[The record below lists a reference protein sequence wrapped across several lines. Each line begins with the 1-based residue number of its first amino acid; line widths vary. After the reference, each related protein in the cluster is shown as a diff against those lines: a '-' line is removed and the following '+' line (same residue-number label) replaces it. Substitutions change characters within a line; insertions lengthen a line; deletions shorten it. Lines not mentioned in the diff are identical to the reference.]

1 MTRCLC
7 ILSGLACLL
16 LAGVARA
23 DDSDKSKNA
32 LTVTAGQKEYL
43 ALEPILVVV
52 RAEGAIREVPA
63 QVGESKGGPSL
74 SFEIKPS
81 VKARKGGKPLP
92 LEAEQ
97 TSAKRARLFD
107 LLEWYQ
113 FPAEGEFTIT
123 ATLKEGDVT
132 VSSKPAVVKLSK
144 PDKKDAEH
152 GPVDRIH
159 HVPWSN
165 YVTDAFCG
173 DTFDVVKRWPD
184 SKLTRY
190 CHYYSG
196 MHHLHKKEYD
206 KALASLRTVVEKYP
220 DFLLAADADHAIVK
234 CLAAQGDKDGL
245 AKHEAA
251 MRERLK
257 KDTTGRFAK

>member
-1 MTRCLC
+1 MARCLC
-7 ILSGLACLL
+7 LLSGLACLL
-16 LAGVARA
+16 LAGPARA

-32 LTVTAGQKEYL
+32 LTVTVGQKEHL

-52 RAEGAIREVPA
+52 RVEGAIRSVPVR
-63 QVGESKGGPSL
+63 VGENKGEPSL
-74 SFEIKPS
+74 SFQIEPS
-81 VKARKGGKPLP
+81 VKPRQAAKPLP

-97 TSAKRARLFD
+97 KSAKSARLFD

-123 ATLKEGDVT
+123 ATLKQGDVT
-132 VSSKPAVVKLSK
+132 VTSKPTVVKLSK
-144 PDKKDAEH
+144 PDKKDAEN

-184 SKLTRY
+184 SKLTKY

-206 KALASLRTVVEKYP
+206 KALASLRVVVEKYP
-220 DFLLAADADHAIVK
+220 DFLLAADADHAIGQ
-234 CLAAQGDKDGL
+234 CLTAKGDKDE
-245 AKHEAA
+245 ATKHQAA
-251 MRERLK
+251 MQKRLK
-257 KDTTGRFAK
+257 KDTTGRFEK